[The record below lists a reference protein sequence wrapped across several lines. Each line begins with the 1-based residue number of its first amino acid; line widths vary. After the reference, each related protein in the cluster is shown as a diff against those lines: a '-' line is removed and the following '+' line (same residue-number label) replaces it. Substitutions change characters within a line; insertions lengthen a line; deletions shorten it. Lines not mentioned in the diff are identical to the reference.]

1 MNEEDVLPGNQ
12 RRRTFEVI
20 SEFEAFRDQEED
32 YAPDPHVI
40 LLNNLVFADLDA
52 WRGKHRDG
60 VEIVKFTFGTTWFY
74 ISRSIFIRSTRKTT
88 VPEFNK
94 KHGLKSI

>member
-1 MNEEDVLPGNQ
+1 
-12 RRRTFEVI
+12 
-20 SEFEAFRDQEED
+20 
-32 YAPDPHVI
+32 
-40 LLNNLVFADLDA
+40 LDA